1 MEPKRRRRSRSP
13 GHEAVNFP
21 RLFLPRAPNSI
32 PIKVEQPP
40 HASCST
46 SSFLLST
53 QAPGSRL
60 GGFSAE
66 IAACGS
72 DAVAGMDCRGFP
84 HHPRST
90 SPGHRVQ
97 LPSLNSHK
105 NQFLGVL
112 PCSPHF
118 TVDVARASRIHR
130 VCEGQC
136 SPCPTQVTDVTKPAQ
151 NLRPSRPN
159 PSPGATPHARLT
171 LKRIWLLLRA
181 LLLSQLLAPLLDFLI
196 PVDDVLLGET
206 KMRGSPPSP
215 SRSWQKT
222 SSQRAT
228 MGKTLGMALDQASV
242 FPTPSLGSSGGA
254 RKIQVRARAKP
265 VPPSPSCSSWE
276 TPKSLEMPPKCSH
289 WSPRKEN
296 PPAALSSASAQCVI
310 GEDHFWNTDL
320 TTNSAWTPHIQTGHP
335 KFSLDIHQGHREV
348 LSYHQ
353 ANSPAETRR
362 FYPGVWSRC
371 IAKSLCGTCS
381 GDASGSPPPRS
392 S

>member
-1 MEPKRRRRSRSP
+1 
-13 GHEAVNFP
+13 
-21 RLFLPRAPNSI
+21 
-32 PIKVEQPP
+32 
-40 HASCST
+40 
-46 SSFLLST
+46 
-53 QAPGSRL
+53 
-60 GGFSAE
+60 
-66 IAACGS
+66 
-72 DAVAGMDCRGFP
+72 MDCRGFP
-84 HHPRST
+84 HHPHST

-112 PCSPHF
+112 PCLPHF

-171 LKRIWLLLRA
+171 LKRIRLLLRA

-228 MGKTLGMALDQASV
+228 MGKTLGTALDQASV

-254 RKIQVRARAKP
+254 RKIQVRAGAKP

-296 PPAALSSASAQCVI
+296 QPAALSSASARCVM

-348 LSYHQ
+348 LSYRRANSLTCRNSTVLSGSLVPMYRKVSLWNLLWRCFWISSSSKLLNLQTEQ
-353 ANSPAETRR
+353 ANWILNTAMAARVTDELERWGTSSAAQERREDRDRSPR
-362 FYPGVWSRC
+362 
-371 IAKSLCGTCS
+371 
-381 GDASGSPPPRS
+381 PPQFSTS
-392 S
+392 SIPYCPI